1 MTNIFPIIL
10 IVLMA
15 GAGVMDA
22 VHGLGWRAVY
32 WGCAAMLNVAIIFMG
47 K

>member
-1 MTNIFPIIL
+1 MFPIIL

-15 GAGVMDA
+15 GAATVDA
-22 VHGLGWRAVY
+22 TNGLWWRAVY
-32 WGCAAMLNVAIIFMG
+32 WTCAALLNVAVLNM